1 MFHIKILLSYQI
13 TKHSTIDKF
22 ILLHKIQEVNKNFS
36 QKNCNKLFHLLQSSF
51 SQYKIIISNLISSLI
66 TESCLSPKLQST

>member
-22 ILLHKIQEVNKNFS
+22 ILLHKLQEVNKNFS
-36 QKNCNKLFHLLQSSF
+36 QKNCNKLFP
-51 SQYKIIISNLISSLI
+51 LI
-66 TESCLSPKLQST
+66 TIEFLTI